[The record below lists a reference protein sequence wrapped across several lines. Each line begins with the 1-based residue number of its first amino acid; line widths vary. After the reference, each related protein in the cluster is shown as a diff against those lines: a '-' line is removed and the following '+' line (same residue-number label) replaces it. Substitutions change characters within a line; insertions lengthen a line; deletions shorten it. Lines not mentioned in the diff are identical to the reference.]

1 MAVPQTLRMSAAK
14 LMHAGLFENRMQ
26 SLLSVTRRFLEPTDF
41 QLGLDKETKI
51 YGACRP
57 PAISLPAGI
66 ELPARVPQREC
77 RRPVHRTGGR
87 C

>member
-1 MAVPQTLRMSAAK
+1 MSAAK

-41 QLGLDKETKI
+41 QLGLDKENKI

-57 PAISLPAGI
+57 PAISLPAWHCM
-66 ELPARVPQREC
+66 ARVLATARVSAAGAPHRQSMPRLI
-77 RRPVHRTGGR
+77 RRA
-87 C
+87 